1 MGSIVGAACCGLTP
15 VACCALM
22 CCVLCSTDVLLAM
35 AELGSNG
42 LTHDG
47 LSSFVRKHIH
57 GLSSSESASD
67 AGDWVVV

>member
-1 MGSIVGAACCGLTP
+1 ML
-15 VACCALM
+15 VACRALLR
-22 CCVLCSTDVLLAM
+22 CVLCSTDVLLAM